1 MTAADFSDEG
11 GCVDAGRRAT
21 DEAHLGN
28 HQTGAQLDPA
38 RSVELLR
45 QMVLIRRFDELAM
58 ELRLAD
64 KIHGVVHPYV
74 GQEAIAVGVC
84 ANLRVTDRIVSN
96 HRGHGHCI
104 AKGADVN
111 RMMAELFGRRDG
123 YCKGKGGSM
132 HIADFD
138 VGMLGANGIVGAGL
152 PITAGAG
159 LAAQMEGGDNV
170 AVGFFGDGAT
180 GEGPFHESLNIAS
193 LWKLPVVWVC
203 ENNQY
208 AVDTPVAGGLAARN
222 VADLAAGY
230 GMPGVIVDGNDVLAV
245 YAAAREA
252 VERARAG
259 GGPTLLECKTWRRH
273 QHALRDTIAPDR
285 RPADQIAAWAARDP
299 IDLFERHVTARGIMN
314 ADQIADLRASLEQD
328 LADAV
333 QFAEDS
339 PFPAPEEALDD
350 VFAR

>member
-1 MTAADFSDEG
+1 MTADPHP
-11 GCVDAGRRAT
+11 T
-21 DEAHLGN
+21 DVL
-28 HQTGAQLDPA
+28 QGASEPDPSHA
-38 RSVELLR
+38 IEMYR
-45 QMVLIRRFDELAM
+45 QMVTIRRFEELALK
-58 ELRLAD
+58 LRLD
-64 KIHGVVHPYV
+64 DRVHGVVHPYV

-104 AKGADVN
+104 AKGADID

-159 LAAQMEGGDNV
+159 VAAQLEGSDAV

-193 LWKLPVVWVC
+193 LWKLPVIWVC

-208 AVDTPVAGGLAARN
+208 AVETPVASGLAARN

-230 GMPGVIVDGNDVLAV
+230 DMPGYIVDGNDVLAV
-245 YAAAREA
+245 YTAAKEA
-252 VERARAG
+252 VRRARAG
-259 GGPTLLECKTWRRH
+259 EGPTLLECKTWRTH
-273 QHALRDTIAPDR
+273 QHALRDVVTVDK
-285 RPADQIAAWAARDP
+285 RPADQIAYWAAHDP
-299 IDLFERHVTARGIMN
+299 LEGFERYLLERGIMT
-314 ADQIADLRASLEQD
+314 ADQLADVGQTVDQD
-328 LADAV
+328 LVDAV
-333 QFAEDS
+333 NFAEAS
-339 PFPAPEEALDD
+339 PYPAPEEALED
-350 VFAR
+350 VFAP

>member
-1 MTAADFSDEG
+1 MTAQP
-11 GCVDAGRRAT
+11 
-21 DEAHLGN
+21 HW
-28 HQTGAQLDPA
+28 PA
-38 RSVELLR
+38 VTETVPEPDQCIEMYR
-45 QMVLIRRFDELAM
+45 QMVTIRRFEELALK
-58 ELRLAD
+58 LRLD
-64 KIHGVVHPYV
+64 DRVHGVVHPYI
-74 GQEAIAVGVC
+74 GEEAIAVGVC

-104 AKGADVN
+104 AKGADIQ

-159 LAAQMEGGDNV
+159 VAAQLEGSDAV

-193 LWKLPVVWVC
+193 LWKLPVIWVC

-208 AVDTPVAGGLAARN
+208 AVETPFAASLAAPN

-230 GMPGVIVDGNDVLAV
+230 NMPGEVVDGNNILAV
-245 YAAAREA
+245 YEAAKKA

-259 GGPTLLECKTWRRH
+259 DGPTLLECKTWRKH
-273 QHALRDTIAPDR
+273 QHALRDVVNPDR
-285 RPADQIAAWAARDP
+285 RPPELIEYWTARDP
-299 IDLFERHVTARGIMN
+299 IEGFERYLVDRGIMT
-314 ADQIADLRASLEQD
+314 ADQLADVGQTVDQD
-328 LADAV
+328 LVDAV
-333 QFAEDS
+333 AFAEAS
-339 PFPAPEEALDD
+339 PYPQPEEALED

>member
-1 MTAADFSDEG
+1 MS
-11 GCVDAGRRAT
+11 V
-21 DEAHLGN
+21 EARGPDMFEPGL
-28 HQTGAQLDPA
+28 
-38 RSVELLR
+38 SIELLR
-45 QMVLIRRFDELAM
+45 QMVLIRRFDELAV

-64 KIHGVVHPYV
+64 RIYGVVHPYI

-84 ANLRVTDRIVSN
+84 ANLRSTDRIVSN

-104 AKGADVN
+104 AKGADVR
-111 RMMAELFGRRDG
+111 RMMAELFGRREG

-159 LAAQMEGGDNV
+159 LAAQLEGGDNV

-203 ENNQY
+203 ENNHY
-208 AVDTPVAGGLAARN
+208 AGDTPIESALAAGD
-222 VADLAAGY
+222 VAALAAGY
-230 GMPGVIVDGNDVLAV
+230 DMPGVIVDGNDVLAV
-245 YAAAREA
+245 YEAARVA
-252 VERARAG
+252 VERARAAE
-259 GGPTLLECKTWRRH
+259 GPTLLECKTWRHR
-273 QHALRDTIAPDR
+273 QHALRDAVAPDR
-285 RPADQIAAWAARDP
+285 RPAELIAQWEARDP
-299 IDLFERHVTARGIMN
+299 IQTFEARLIERGVLN
-314 ADQIADLRASLEQD
+314 ADQIADIRQSIELD
-328 LADAV
+328 LGDAV
-333 QFAEDS
+333 AFAEAS